1 MADGEDVQGGDAM
14 TQRYRVLSID
24 GGGIRGIIPA
34 VMLAEIEQR
43 SGKRIFELF
52 DMFAGTSTGGILS
65 LALAAPTAD
74 GGARWSA
81 RDLIALYL
89 ENGPVI
95 FKRSLW
101 HRITSAGSILDEK
114 YEASGLESVL
124 KKYFG
129 EARLSEA
136 LVEVLVTAYDIEG
149 RDPFF
154 FKRRKALQASE
165 HNYPMWQV
173 ARATSSAPTYFEPYR
188 LETEEPVG
196 YYALVD
202 GGVFATN
209 PSMCAY
215 ADARRFEP
223 AAELV
228 VVSLGT
234 GQLER
239 PIPYEDA
246 KDWGVLEWARPI
258 LDVVFDGVADTTD
271 YELRQVLDEGT
282 YFRLQTSL
290 DFGSDALDDASRAN
304 MRALVQKGEELVQEA
319 ERQGFFRD
327 ALPLLS

>member
-1 MADGEDVQGGDAM
+1 MA
-14 TQRYRVLSID
+14 QRYRILSID

-34 VMLAEIEQR
+34 VVLTEIEQR

-65 LALAAPTAD
+65 LALSAPAND

-81 RDLIALYL
+81 HDLVDLYL
-89 ENGPVI
+89 ENGPLI
-95 FKRSLW
+95 FHRSLW
-101 HRITSAGSILDEK
+101 HRVRAAGSILDEK

-124 KKYFG
+124 KTYFG
-129 EARLSEA
+129 EAKLSQA

-154 FKRRKALQASE
+154 FKRRKALQASDDD
-165 HNYPMWQV
+165 YPMWEV
-173 ARATSSAPTYFEPYR
+173 ARSTSSAPTYFEPFR
-188 LETEEPVG
+188 LKTTSLAG

-223 AAELV
+223 GAELV
-228 VVSLGT
+228 LVSLGT

-239 PIPYEDA
+239 PIQYEDA
-246 KDWGVLEWARPI
+246 KDWGMLEWARPI

-271 YELRQVLDEGT
+271 YELRQVLDEGR

-290 DFGSDALDDASRAN
+290 DYGSDALDDASRTN
-304 MRALVQKGEELVQEA
+304 MRALLQKGEELVQDADRE
-319 ERQGFFRD
+319 GFFRD
-327 ALPLLS
+327 ALPLLAGT

>member
-1 MADGEDVQGGDAM
+1 MA
-14 TQRYRVLSID
+14 QRYRILSID

-34 VMLAEIEQR
+34 VVLTEIEQR

-52 DMFAGTSTGGILS
+52 DMIAGTSTGGILS
-65 LALAAPTAD
+65 LALSLPGGE
-74 GGARWSA
+74 GGARWAA
-81 RDLIALYL
+81 RDLVTLYV

-95 FKRSLW
+95 FQRSLW
-101 HRITSAGSILDEK
+101 HRIRSAGSILDEK
-114 YEASGLESVL
+114 YGAAGLESVL

-129 EARLSEA
+129 EAKLSQA

-154 FKRRKALQASE
+154 FKRRKALSAADDD
-165 HNYPMWQV
+165 YLMWEV
-173 ARATSSAPTYFEPYR
+173 ARSTSSAPTYFEPYR
-188 LETEEPVG
+188 LKTTSVVD
-196 YYALVD
+196 YYPLVD

-223 AAELV
+223 KADLV
-228 VVSLGT
+228 LVSLGT

-246 KDWGVLEWARPI
+246 KDWGMLEWARPI

-271 YELRQVLDEGT
+271 YELRQVLEEGR

-290 DFGSDALDDASRAN
+290 DYGSDALDDASRTN
-304 MRALVQKGEELVQEA
+304 LRALVQKGEELVREA
-319 ERQGFFRD
+319 DREGFFRD
-327 ALPLLS
+327 ALPLLAGT

>member
-1 MADGEDVQGGDAM
+1 MSR
-14 TQRYRVLSID
+14 RYRILSID

-34 VMLAEIEQR
+34 VVLAEIEQR
-43 SGKRIFELF
+43 TGKRIFELF

-65 LALAAPTAD
+65 LALAAPAAD
-74 GGARWSA
+74 GGACWSA
-81 RDLIALYL
+81 RDLIGLYL

-95 FKRSLW
+95 FHRSLW
-101 HRITSAGSILDEK
+101 HRITAAGSILDEK
-114 YEASGLESVL
+114 YEAPGVESVL
-124 KKYFG
+124 RKYFG
-129 EARLSEA
+129 DAELSGA

-165 HNYPMWQV
+165 DDFPMWEV
-173 ARATSSAPTYFEPYR
+173 ARATSAAPTYFEPYR
-188 LETEEPVG
+188 LKTAAPVG

-209 PSMCAY
+209 PAMCAY

-223 AAELV
+223 TAELV

-239 PIPYEDA
+239 PIPYDDA
-246 KDWGVLEWARPI
+246 KDWGILQWARPI

-271 YELRQVLDEGT
+271 YELRQVLEQGR

-290 DFGSDALDDASRAN
+290 DFGSDAMDDASRTN
-304 MRALVQKGEELVQEA
+304 MRALVQKGEELVQDADRE
-319 ERQGFFRD
+319 GFFRD
-327 ALPLLS
+327 ALPLLTGTGPE

>member
-1 MADGEDVQGGDAM
+1 MA
-14 TQRYRVLSID
+14 QRYRILSID

-34 VMLAEIEQR
+34 VVLTEMEQR

-65 LALAAPTAD
+65 LALSAPAGA
-74 GGARWSA
+74 GGAHWSA
-81 RDLIALYL
+81 RDLVDLYL

-95 FKRSLW
+95 FQRSLW
-101 HRITSAGSILDEK
+101 HRVRAAGSILDEK
-114 YEASGLESVL
+114 YGASGLESVL

-129 EARLSEA
+129 EAKLSEA

-154 FKRRKALQASE
+154 FKRRKALLASE
-165 HNYPMWQV
+165 DDYPMWEV
-173 ARATSSAPTYFEPYR
+173 ARSTSSAPTYFEPFR
-188 LETEEPVG
+188 LKTESLAG

-228 VVSLGT
+228 LVSLGT

-239 PIPYEDA
+239 PIRYEDA
-246 KDWGVLEWARPI
+246 KDWGMLEWARPI

-271 YELRQVLDEGT
+271 YELRQVLDEGH

-290 DFGSDALDDASRAN
+290 DYGSDALDDASRTN
-304 MRALVQKGEELVQEA
+304 MRALLHKGEELVHEA
-319 ERQGFFRD
+319 DADGFFRD
-327 ALPLLS
+327 ALPLLAGT